1 MPALAHAHPGHA
13 TSSVAHGF
21 SHPLS
26 GIDHF
31 LAMLAVGL
39 WAGQLGGRA
48 RWQVPMA
55 FLVVMLAGGI
65 LGMGG
70 TSVPGVEQGILAS
83 ILVLGV
89 LVAAAI
95 RLPLVI
101 SIAMVGMFALFHG
114 AAHGTEMPVNAT
126 GLSYSVGFT
135 IATAM
140 LHLTGL
146 GIGVITNLSH
156 KARFVRIAGGAIAIC
171 ALMFAVS

>member
-48 RWQVPMA
+48 RWQVPVA

-101 SIAMVGMFALFHG
+101 SIAMVGMFAFFHG
-114 AAHGTEMPVNAT
+114 AAHGTEMPVSAT

-146 GIGVITNLSH
+146 GIGVIAELSH
-156 KARFVRIAGGAIAIC
+156 QARFVRIAGGAIAIC
-171 ALMFAVS
+171 ALMIAVS